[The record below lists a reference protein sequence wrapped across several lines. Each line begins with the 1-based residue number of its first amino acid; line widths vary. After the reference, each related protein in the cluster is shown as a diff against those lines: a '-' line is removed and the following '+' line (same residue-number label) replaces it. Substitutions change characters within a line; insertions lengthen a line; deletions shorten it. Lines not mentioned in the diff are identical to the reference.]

1 MAGSGWPVEIYSHL
15 RILLSLILGLGI
27 TRILTGLSRL
37 IQNPSIR
44 PATGAHVVWSLILL
58 LNAVHVW
65 WFEFALR
72 DLPVWHF
79 GIYIVVLLNAF
90 VLFLLASLLF
100 PDVSHD
106 HSGSEGYFMERH
118 AWFFGLFALAFLLD
132 IADTWIKGP
141 EYFTHLGPEYLI
153 RAGIAVTVAILATF
167 ARTPRALM
175 ILGLIWLAYDIS
187 WILRLYNVL

>member
-1 MAGSGWPVEIYSHL
+1 MEVYSHL

-37 IQNPSIR
+37 IQAPSAR
-44 PATGAHVVWSLILL
+44 PATAAHVVWSLALL

-79 GIYIVVLLNAF
+79 GIYIIVLLNAF
-90 VLFLLASLLF
+90 VLFLMASLLF
-100 PDVSHD
+100 PDVSHS
-106 HSGSEGYFMERH
+106 HPGSEDYFMERH
-118 AWFFGLFALAFLLD
+118 GWFFVLFGLYFVMDLT
-132 IADTWIKGP
+132 DTWIKGAA
-141 EYFTHLGPEYLI
+141 YFAHLGPEYLI
-153 RAGIAVTVAILATF
+153 RAGIAVTIAVIATF
-167 ARTPRALM
+167 ATTPRLLM

-187 WILRLYNVL
+187 WILRLYDVL